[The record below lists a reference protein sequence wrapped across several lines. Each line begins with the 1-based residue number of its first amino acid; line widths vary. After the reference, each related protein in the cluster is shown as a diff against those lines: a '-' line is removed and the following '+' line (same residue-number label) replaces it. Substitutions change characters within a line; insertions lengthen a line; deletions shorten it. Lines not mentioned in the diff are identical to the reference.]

1 MLDTQFAD
9 AKLCPVVKQNNDE
22 GKAMSHTKY
31 SHLTDDEFLRVVQ
44 TEPTIDDV
52 DVEVR
57 ARYGRLLSDLD
68 TLRDIESNC
77 EELGI
82 DVSSVCELLGVA
94 DKHHCASPSEL
105 REKLERADKFYDLAD
120 EAGDTFKKLADLAA
134 TTA

>member
-1 MLDTQFAD
+1 
-9 AKLCPVVKQNNDE
+9 
-22 GKAMSHTKY
+22 MSHTKY
-31 SHLTDDEFLRVVQ
+31 RHLTDEEFLRVVHN
-44 TEPTIDDV
+44 EPAIDDV

-57 ARYGRLLSDLD
+57 ARYERLISDLD

-82 DVSSVCELLGVA
+82 DIESVCELLGIA
-94 DKHHCASPSEL
+94 SKHHCTSASEL
-105 REKLERADKFYDLAD
+105 REKLERSDKFYDLAD